1 MSAIRPVS
9 FSSNSLSG
17 PRFRGEGIRVT
28 VNETLSQVPTA
39 SYDKMVKVRLKPLL
53 PLIFAISALAFNEG
67 QRKSRADAVHGEIG
81 SSWQNII
88 AESVIGY
95 MLLRHTAGVYPLL
108 GLGLSIYRAS
118 RENNALDQIK
128 AVINTVVPMGMGFIG
143 ANLLDPDMMENME
156 NQKIR
161 KMLELEGDEGNNLRK
176 WLSGLKTHA
185 DDGVK
190 QMGHDFDTLKKQ
202 LIDQIP
208 QAGDQKNSKIL
219 LKALREQI
227 GETKGKLAEQIEHV
241 GGLAL
246 ESAEKHDVQGAAKQ
260 LLHHIAEGQS
270 TLIKFTRNIN
280 PICCFMF
287 AAFWI
292 GKEMAN
298 WINGHLEHKQPKLK
312 EKAWKQELFPDSQR
326 IIKPTPEKPKGPVHQ
341 FQDGPYP
348 YAICPDVA
356 GGKPLYFG

>member
-9 FSSNSLSG
+9 FSGSSLSS
-17 PRFRGEGIRVT
+17 PRFSGDGLRAT
-28 VNETLSQVPTA
+28 VNETISQVPTA
-39 SYDKMVKVRLKPLL
+39 SHDKVVRVSLKPLL

-67 QRKSRADAVHGEIG
+67 QRKSRADAVHGEVG

-95 MLLRHTAGVYPLL
+95 MLLKYTAGVYPLL

-161 KMLELEGDEGNNLRK
+161 KLLELEGDDGDNLRK
-176 WLSGLKTHA
+176 WLKGLKTHE
-185 DDGVK
+185 DEGVK
-190 QMGHDFDTLKKQ
+190 KIGHDFSTLKKQ
-202 LIDQIP
+202 LTEQIP
-208 QAGDQKNSKIL
+208 HAEQQKNSKQL
-219 LKALREQI
+219 LKDLREKI
-227 GETKGKLAEQIEHV
+227 GETKGKLAEQIEH
-241 GGLAL
+241 LETQAL
-246 ESAEKHDVQGAAKQ
+246 ESAERHNVQHTAGQ
-260 LLHHIAEGQS
+260 LLNHVVEGQS
-270 TLIKFTRNIN
+270 AITKFTRAIN

-287 AAFWI
+287 AAFWV
-292 GKEMAN
+292 GKEFAN
-298 WINGHLEHKQPKLK
+298 WINGHLEHRQPKLK

-326 IIKPTPEKPKGPVHQ
+326 VIKPTPEKPKGPTHQ
-341 FQDGPYP
+341 FQDGAYP
-348 YAICPDVA
+348 YAVCPDVA